1 MTLDHGDLVSN
12 PDMDYCEAF
21 WAICHQSA
29 SNTIVEKDFESFP
42 PPSAALNLYCHS
54 QVRKSVL
61 TSVRMELAQL
71 PKVPT
76 LDFDKFKEVTKYI
89 FHYHASNPPA
99 TNKALAGYTQTKSA
113 LCLALLFMS
122 ISLISLS
129 ISFTFFRRQWK
140 QFITHPQRFFRGT
153 HGRFLQIVDNR
164 VADDTQAITA
174 FFIYPKRSFQRF
186 PKLPKKYSHATN
198 LRFVPLATHLQNN
211 PLSLPMSLTRTSN
224 LTLDHRRPPYFQ
236 C

>member
-153 HGRFLQIVDNR
+153 HGRSNVLRSSNCV
-164 VADDTQAITA
+164 
-174 FFIYPKRSFQRF
+174 RSFHTSFWYLSGNSVELGKPMNSKFATFNILRAIPLYQPNENNF
-186 PKLPKKYSHATN
+186 IASLYQFCHDYLPIGKNKT
-198 LRFVPLATHLQNN
+198 
-211 PLSLPMSLTRTSN
+211 
-224 LTLDHRRPPYFQ
+224 
-236 C
+236 